1 MFERRGR
8 KFTNLAALEPLIWH
22 SLGLLQDQNQEYK
35 QKLGNLKYVSG

>member
-35 QKLGNLKYVSG
+35 LGNLKYVSG